1 MSADYET
8 VVNQRLIVAGVMAV
22 ARKTLTFTGG
32 AGLGLSAS
40 PIPLFTL
47 TGAVY
52 VERIAGW
59 GVTTPTS
66 AGGGTLA
73 LGVTGSTALFIAA
86 TTATTIASGKS
97 WQTTT
102 ANATGLAVPAT
113 NKEILIA
120 ASIIGTVATAD
131 ITAGVIE
138 FVVYYR
144 PASTGSALVAA

>member
-1 MSADYET
+1 MSEDYET
-8 VVNQRLIVAGVMAV
+8 VVNQRLIVAGSMKVV
-22 ARKTLTFTGG
+22 RKTLTFTGA
-32 AGLGLSAS
+32 AGLGQNAS
-40 PIPLFTL
+40 PIPLFNITD
-47 TGAVY
+47 AVY

-86 TTATTIASGKS
+86 STATAIAQGKT

-102 ANATGLAVPAT
+102 PNNTGLAVPAT

-120 ASIIGTVATAD
+120 ANIIGTVATAD

-144 PASTGSALVAA
+144 PASTNGALVAA